1 MSAQNVLLLSLYSS
15 FDIKIKSVMSGF
27 NVPTDTNETGFNV
40 FDGLPSDGDEEESN
54 DFLFEV
60 SDTPLDPTYRLPNSR
75 TKGSNNFLRLS
86 DVLRRISL
94 TKDEFTLKHSN
105 IEILS
110 IPRHEFDNATISQL
124 LTTSRPEKLSAND
137 SYTEDVVPLDDNIRN
152 ILGIETVRLR

>member
-1 MSAQNVLLLSLYSS
+1 MSAQNVLLLSFQERDSG

-75 TKGSNNFLRLS
+75 TKG
-86 DVLRRISL
+86 
-94 TKDEFTLKHSN
+94 
-105 IEILS
+105 
-110 IPRHEFDNATISQL
+110 
-124 LTTSRPEKLSAND
+124 
-137 SYTEDVVPLDDNIRN
+137 
-152 ILGIETVRLR
+152 